1 MNRVHFISIGG
12 AVMHNLAIALKQRG
26 VEITG
31 SDDIIF
37 EPARSNLK
45 HFNLLP
51 EAEGWFPEKIHK
63 NLDAVVL
70 GMHAHPDN
78 PELQR
83 AIELKIPIISYPQLI
98 YNLSRH
104 KKRVVI
110 AGSHGKSTIT
120 GMIVHVLLNYGMNVD
135 FVIGASL
142 NNSNQN
148 VKITDEASVI
158 IIEGDE
164 YLTSALDK
172 QPKFLYYRPH
182 IAVLT
187 SIRWDH
193 INVFPEFDLYVDQ
206 FKKFV
211 DSIEPNGT
219 CVYCS
224 DEKIATDV
232 VLTSKNQ
239 IRKIPYTYPNWKIYD
254 TKSYLITQFGEI
266 ETKVFGRHNMQN
278 IEAARHVCNLMGVD
292 DKFFYS
298 SISTFPGVYNRL
310 TLIHETDELKIFRD
324 FAHAPDKVMATV
336 EAISDRYPNYQLIA
350 CLELHTYSSLSSKF
364 LPLYKGTMDK
374 AQYRFVYFDKK
385 ILKIKKLP
393 NLDEDFVK
401 QAFNDT
407 ELKVFTEIEYLIS
420 EVKKLIKNNKKTI
433 LLMMSSGSFNNLNY
447 EVFL

>member
-31 SDDIIF
+31 SDDVIF

-45 HFNLLP
+45 NFGLLP
-51 EAEGWFPEKIHK
+51 EAEGWFPEKINQ

-70 GMHAHPDN
+70 GMHAHADN
-78 PELQR
+78 PELKK
-83 AIELKIPIISYPQLI
+83 ALELKIPIISFPHLI

-104 KKRVVI
+104 KRRVVV
-110 AGSHGKSTIT
+110 AGSHGKTTIT
-120 GMIVHVLLNYGMNVD
+120 GMIVHVLLNYGINVD
-135 FVIGASL
+135 FVIGANL
-142 NNSNQN
+142 NNLDQN
-148 VKITDEASVI
+148 VRITDDAQII

-172 QPKFLYYRPH
+172 QSKFLYYRPH

-206 FKKFV
+206 FRKFI
-211 DSIEPNGT
+211 DSILPNGI

-224 DEKIATDV
+224 DEKLVTDV
-232 VLTSKNQ
+232 VLSSKNQ
-239 IRKIPYTYPNWKIYD
+239 IEKIPYTYPNWKLYD
-254 TKSYLITQFGEI
+254 TKNYLLTQFGDI

-278 IEAARHVCNLMGVD
+278 IEAARHVCNLLGVD
-292 DKFFYS
+292 NKFFYS
-298 SISTFPGVYNRL
+298 SISTFSGVYNRL
-310 TLIHETDELKIFRD
+310 TLMHETEELKIFRD

-336 EAISDRYPNYQLIA
+336 EAISDKYPNYQLVA
-350 CLELHTYSSLSSKF
+350 CLELHTYSSLSTKF
-364 LPLYKGTMDK
+364 LPLYTGTMNK
-374 AQYRFVYFDKK
+374 AQYRLVYFDKN
-385 ILKIKKLP
+385 IIKIKKLP
-393 NLDEDFVK
+393 DLNEDFIK
-401 QAFNDT
+401 QAFNDPD
-407 ELKVFTEIEYLIS
+407 LIVFTEIENLIS
-420 EVKKLIKNNKKTI
+420 EIKKIIHNNKKTI
-433 LLMMSSGSFNNLNY
+433 LLMMSSGSFNNLNC